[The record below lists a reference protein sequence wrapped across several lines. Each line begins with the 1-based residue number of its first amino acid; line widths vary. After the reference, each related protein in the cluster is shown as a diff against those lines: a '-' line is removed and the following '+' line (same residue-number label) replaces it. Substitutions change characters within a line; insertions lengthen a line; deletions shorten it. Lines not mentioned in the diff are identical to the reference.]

1 MAKIKVILE
10 DDNGKQVGGEREYQ
24 LELREEATLDEIE
37 EAIEKFRIKIMPE
50 LECELLSESQNRVVK
65 KKTSA
70 RLKRKK

>member
-10 DDNGKQVGGEREYQ
+10 DDNGNPVGGEREYH

-50 LECELLSESQNRVVK
+50 LEKELLNESQKRVVK
-65 KKTSA
+65 KKSKGA
-70 RLKRKK
+70 AKRKN